1 MTTGLVE
8 LARSRELVSN
18 LTQRELK
25 GKYKR
30 SLLGWGWSL
39 VNPLATM
46 AIYTLVFSFVLR
58 VDAPPGQRNG
68 IDVFALWLLCGLL
81 PWNFVS
87 GSITAGINALISNG
101 NLIKKVYFPR
111 EALVASAVFALV
123 ITLAI
128 ELGVLT
134 VALVIFG
141 NVVLPW
147 LPVLA
152 LLVVLL
158 TAFAMG
164 IALGLSVLNVYFRDA
179 QYFVA
184 IFLQLW
190 FYATPIL
197 YPITYVQAKQDVHV
211 LGVSIYTLYQLNPM
225 VQFVEAFRDVL
236 YDLQVPTLGSLL
248 TLTAWALASL
258 GLGFAAF
265 ARYSGRLA
273 EEL

>member
-1 MTTGLVE
+1 MTTALLE
-8 LARSRELVSN
+8 LARSRELVWN

-30 SLLGWGWSL
+30 SVLGWGWSL

-46 AIYTLVFSFVLR
+46 AIYTLVFRFVLQ
-58 VDAPPGQRNG
+58 VKAPPGERTG
-68 IDVFALWLLCGLL
+68 INVFALWLLCGLL

-87 GSITAGINALISNG
+87 SSISAGIGALVGNG

-123 ITLAI
+123 ITLGI
-128 ELGVLT
+128 ELGVLA
-134 VALVIFG
+134 VALLLFG
-141 NVVLPW
+141 NLVLPW
-147 LPVLA
+147 LPALA

-158 TAFAMG
+158 TGFAMG

-179 QYFVA
+179 QYFVG

-197 YPITYVQAKQDVHV
+197 YPVSYVRAKAGMQVF
-211 LGVSIYTLYQLNPM
+211 GVSVYTLYQLNPM
-225 VQFVEAFRDVL
+225 AQFVEAFRDVL
-236 YDLQVPTLGSLL
+236 YDLRVPPLHTMVSVTG
-248 TLTAWALASL
+248 WAVASL
-258 GLGFAAF
+258 VVGFLAF
-265 ARYSGRLA
+265 SRYQGRLA

>member
-58 VDAPPGQRNG
+58 VDAPPGERTG

-81 PWNFVS
+81 AWNFVS
-87 GSITAGINALISNG
+87 GSITAGINALVSNG

-111 EALVASAVFALV
+111 EALVASAVLALV
-123 ITLAI
+123 ITLGI
-128 ELGVLT
+128 ELGVLA
-134 VALVIFG
+134 VALLIFG

-152 LLVVLL
+152 VLVVLL

-179 QYFVA
+179 QYFVG

-197 YPITYVQAKQDVHV
+197 YPVSYVQAKAGIEV
-211 LGVSIYTLYQLNPM
+211 LGVSVYTLYQLNPM
-225 VQFVEAFRDVL
+225 AQFVEAFRDVL
-236 YDLQVPTLGSLL
+236 YDQRFPTAATLGYLLAWSAVSLVV
-248 TLTAWALASL
+248 
-258 GLGFAAF
+258 GFWVF
-265 ARYSGRLA
+265 TRHEGRLA